1 MPESH
6 LNHEQIIREVYA
18 LAANALRVTGN
29 LAISDGSNQAT
40 ITDVAGKKSLDVNV
54 TSLTLSSSDDS
65 VETRSQPMKTAI
77 DEASSTVTYIGE
89 ATTGTTTSSSNW
101 RIKRLTQS
109 GSVLIIE
116 WADGNGN
123 FDNIWDNRT
132 SLTYS

>member
-1 MPESH
+1 M
-6 LNHEQIIREVYA
+6 
-18 LAANALRVTGN
+18 
-29 LAISDGSNQAT
+29 AT
-40 ITDVAGKKSLDVNV
+40 ISAG
-54 TSLTLSSSDDS
+54 
-65 VETRSQPMKTAI
+65 
-77 DEASSTVTYIGE
+77 ASGNWSNPATWTGGTVTYIGE

>member
-1 MPESH
+1 MLRDEKWDQK
-6 LNHEQIIREVYA
+6 LIVIRNNDVDE
-18 LAANALRVTGN
+18 LWN
-29 LAISDGSNQAT
+29 GSVKLGEIT
-40 ITDVAGKKSLDVNV
+40 WTDVSGKKSLDVNV

>member
-1 MPESH
+1 MSTLSGGPSAD
-6 LNHEQIIREVYA
+6 QAIVYSYDEA
-18 LAANALRVTGN
+18 TNSLKVVGGN
-29 LAISDGSNQAT
+29 T
-40 ITDVAGKKSLDVNV
+40 TVTDVAGKKSLDVNV

>member
-18 LAANALRVTGN
+18 LAANALRVSGGVG
-29 LAISDGSNQAT
+29 ISDGASTAT